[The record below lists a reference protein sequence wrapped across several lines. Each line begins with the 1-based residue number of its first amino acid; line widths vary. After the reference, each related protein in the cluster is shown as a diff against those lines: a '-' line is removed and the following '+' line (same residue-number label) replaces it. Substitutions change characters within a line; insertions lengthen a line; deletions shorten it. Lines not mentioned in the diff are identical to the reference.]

1 MPLLIHPGFHKT
13 GTTWLQQQLFTD
25 RRHFHMMFDHA
36 DIDRL
41 FVSPHDLDF
50 SADAAKAEVDTRRS
64 GPDSGLID
72 VISSETLCGQMFH
85 GSRLSKVTAQ
95 RLADS
100 CGPARILFT
109 VRGQL
114 SATQSIYMQ
123 YLKRGGR
130 LSIDDYLSY
139 QPEPGYDW
147 FNPSVVSYAKL
158 AHCYGDLFGHEN
170 ILVLPQELLAKDRT
184 AWLSHLFR
192 FLHGADFAG
201 DISLDDRPRE
211 GVSPPASGIPLLRAA
226 NIFRAGTMNPNA
238 IRSLGWLGTALN
250 SIAYRWK
257 LGDVSARKRM
267 RATIARH
274 FSGKFGASNRA
285 LQPYCPVDLAQLG
298 YEME

>member
-13 GTTWLQQQLFTD
+13 GTTWLQQQLFSDT
-25 RRHFHMMFDHA
+25 RYFNMMFDHA

-50 SADAAKAEVDTRRS
+50 TADMARAAVDARRS
-64 GPDSGLID
+64 AADSGQID
-72 VISSETLCGQMFH
+72 VLSSETLCGQMFY
-85 GSRLSKVTAQ
+85 GSRLSRVTAQ
-95 RLADS
+95 RLAES
-100 CGPARILFT
+100 CGPAKILLT

-114 SATQSIYMQ
+114 SVTQSIYIQ

-130 LSIDDYLSY
+130 LGIDDYLGY

-147 FNPSVVSYAKL
+147 FNASVISYAKL

-170 ILVLPQELLAKDRT
+170 ILVLPQELLAKDRQ
-184 AWLSHLFR
+184 AWIGHLFR
-192 FLHGADFAG
+192 FIAGADFAG
-201 DISLDDRPRE
+201 DLSIDGRPRE
-211 GVSPPASGIPLLRAA
+211 GVSPPVSGIPLLRAA
-226 NIFRAGTMNPNA
+226 NVFRAGPMNPNA
-238 IRSLGWLGTALN
+238 IQSLGWLGRALN
-250 SIAYRWK
+250 SAAYRWK
-257 LGDVSARKRM
+257 LGDASARRRM

-285 LQPYCPVDLAQLG
+285 LQGYCPVDLAHLG